1 MTYNLL
7 ISLIGNLKVIAPM
20 QLVSIDGKG
29 GPLDSTVTVMLY
41 LYNKGITGY
50 EMGYACAVGVIIT
63 LVILLFGGLQ
73 LKLMGK
79 GVDYE

>member
-50 EMGYACAVGVIIT
+50 EMGLRVRCGRNYNACNIAVRRASIKADGEGRR
-63 LVILLFGGLQ
+63 L
-73 LKLMGK
+73 
-79 GVDYE
+79 

>member
-1 MTYNLL
+1 
-7 ISLIGNLKVIAPM
+7 
-20 QLVSIDGKG
+20 
-29 GPLDSTVTVMLY
+29 MLY